1 MPLADTVRMMT
12 LTPARLCGVAGRKGS
27 LDVGKDADILLV
39 SPELNVERVFT
50 RGNEVK

>member
-12 LTPARLCGVAGRKGS
+12 LTPARLCGAAGRKGS
-27 LDVGKDADILLV
+27 LEAGIDADILLV